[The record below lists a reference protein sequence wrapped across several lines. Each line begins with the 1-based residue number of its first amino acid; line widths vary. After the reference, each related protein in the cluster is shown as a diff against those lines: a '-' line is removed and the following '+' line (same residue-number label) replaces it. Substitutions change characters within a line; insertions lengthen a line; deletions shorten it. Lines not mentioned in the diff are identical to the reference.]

1 MRTITIGY
9 WLAFAGMLYGVVPA
23 AAQYYG
29 YGPRPY
35 YRGGYYYGPH
45 YYYRHHHHRYGRRYC
60 GYSRYS
66 GRYTCDINEI
76 AGCPYGWTV
85 QDGVCKPY
93 RGY

>member
-1 MRTITIGY
+1 MRNIAIALGLT
-9 WLAFAGMLYGVVPA
+9 LAMMTGSAVPS

-29 YGPRPY
+29 YGPGPY

-45 YYYRHHHHRYGRRYC
+45 YYRHHHRRYARRYC

-66 GRYTCDINEI
+66 GRYTCDVNEI